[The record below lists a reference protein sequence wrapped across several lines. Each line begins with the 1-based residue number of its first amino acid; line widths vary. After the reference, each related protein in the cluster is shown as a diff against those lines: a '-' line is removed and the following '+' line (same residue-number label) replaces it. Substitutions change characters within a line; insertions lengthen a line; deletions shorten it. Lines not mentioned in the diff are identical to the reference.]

1 MVLLEGPFAI
11 ATLEHVGDLSDE
23 EASRLGIL
31 TIVEVGRLAV
41 LNRRCFARDL
51 LEQGRVVGSQ
61 DSVSARLSLLR

>member
-51 LEQGRVVGSQ
+51 LEQG
-61 DSVSARLSLLR
+61 